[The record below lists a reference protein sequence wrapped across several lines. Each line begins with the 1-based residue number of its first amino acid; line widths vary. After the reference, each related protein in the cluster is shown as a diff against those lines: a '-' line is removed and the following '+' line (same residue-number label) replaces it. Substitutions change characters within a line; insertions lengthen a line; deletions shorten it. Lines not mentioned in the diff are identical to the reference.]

1 MITKNKVIS
10 SEGAGQGKCNEEIEK
25 KLITIT
31 ISFLLIRIFL
41 VIIFSRM
48 FCQQNIKVSGC
59 FRCFDSPFP
68 CSGFDQY
75 ISFLTVLSLNMRE
88 RFSCTMT
95 GFNKHMESV
104 KNLS

>member
-10 SEGAGQGKCNEEIEK
+10 SDGAGQGKCNEEIEK

-31 ISFLLIRIFL
+31 SSLLLIRIFL

-48 FCQQNIKVSGC
+48 FCQQNIKKFRDVSGT
-59 FRCFDSPFP
+59 SPFP